1 MRFVVLRL
9 VPHPDT
15 PAGAVEGIEA
25 RVERASSH
33 LNLAFTLHA
42 ERARIR
48 LPAPRPAAFAEGLW
62 RHTCFEAFVAGGVG
76 YDEFNLSPS
85 GEFAAYR
92 FSGYRAGMAPL
103 EENLHVRW
111 DAGRLEAR
119 VPLRADARRIALS
132 AVIEGADG
140 ALSYWALRHAPG
152 SPDFHAPEAFAL
164 RLEPPAGR

>member
-15 PAGAVEGIEA
+15 PPGAVEGIEA

-33 LNLAFTLHA
+33 LKVAYLLHGDVS
-42 ERARIR
+42 RICVPPARPPVFR
-48 LPAPRPAAFAEGLW
+48 DGLW
-62 RHTCFEAFVAGGVG
+62 RHTCFEVFAAGNAG

-92 FSGYRAGMAPL
+92 FDGYRSGMTRLGATVPVAWRAGELEATVPL
-103 EENLHVRW
+103 RG
-111 DAGRLEAR
+111 DAGRL
-119 VPLRADARRIALS
+119 ALS
-132 AVIEGADG
+132 AVIEMQGG

-152 SPDFHAPEAFAL
+152 KPDFHHSDAFAL
-164 RLEPPAGR
+164 SLDELRH